1 MTKKIKFHHKV
12 LTKGR
17 EIAIVFALILIIST
31 FLPWGQTEVASVT
44 GLKGDG
50 QYVIGIG
57 FLAFGLLFVK
67 KFPKMIAYLLALA
80 LLALGAYYFIYRG
93 MVLGAKPWVSLL
105 FLADLIVIAILVLR
119 RRAIFVSLAL
129 GINALA
135 LGLIDFHVMAKTVEN
150 LVGGEIGIGL
160 YLALIASCG
169 IVLGTI
175 VEGCQEQ
182 DSKLKKKLFF
192 FDQKD

>member
-80 LLALGAYYFIYRG
+80 LLALLRAELAPLAQRRELRDVVEAGRATSREVRG
-93 MVLGAKPWVSLL
+93 K
-105 FLADLIVIAILVLR
+105 R
-119 RRAIFVSLAL
+119 
-129 GINALA
+129 
-135 LGLIDFHVMAKTVEN
+135 
-150 LVGGEIGIGL
+150 IG
-160 YLALIASCG
+160 
-169 IVLGTI
+169 
-175 VEGCQEQ
+175 
-182 DSKLKKKLFF
+182 SKL
-192 FDQKD
+192 

>member
-129 GINALA
+129 AINALA